1 MPVLLYL
8 LAVAVFAQGTSEFVL
23 AGILPGIA
31 TDLAVPI
38 GRAGLL
44 TAGFAMGMVIGA
56 PTMAAAA
63 RRLPPR
69 WTLAGFL
76 TLFIAAH
83 VIGAVTDSFAIL
95 VASRIGAALAN
106 AGFLAVALSTVTRIV
121 PAERHTRALAVILG
135 GTTLALIAGVPAG
148 ALVGEVLG
156 WRATLWAI
164 ALLCLPALA
173 AVLAAT
179 PTHPGE
185 TAETSATSSI
195 GRELASLRLRPAQC
209 NIVLA
214 VLVNAATF
222 GTFTYLAAIA
232 TGPAGLTERTVPL
245 LLAVFGI
252 GAFLGVTMAG
262 RFGDRHWRPLI
273 TVTGPLLTAGW
284 VLLAFTAASPVA
296 LWFLALTQGALSF
309 ALGST
314 LIARIIATVRDA
326 PTMGGSFATVAL
338 NIGAVTGPV
347 AGGLAIEALGVQGP
361 IIVSA
366 VLVMLAV
373 GVWFTC
379 RAAHRQD
386 RSSRTN
392 EDPAAR

>member
-31 TDLAVPI
+31 TDLEVSL
-38 GRAGLL
+38 GRAGVL
-44 TAGFAMGMVIGA
+44 TSGFALGMVVGA
-56 PTMAAAA
+56 PAMAAAA

-69 WTLAGFL
+69 WTLTGFL

-83 VIGAVTDSFAIL
+83 FIGAVTDSFAIL
-95 VASRIGAALAN
+95 LASRIGAALAN

-148 ALVGEVLG
+148 AFVGDVLG

-164 ALLCLPALA
+164 ALLCLPALV
-173 AVLAAT
+173 AVLTAT
-179 PTHPGE
+179 PTHPRQ
-185 TAETSATSSI
+185 SAGAGAGSAI
-195 GRELASLRLRPAQC
+195 GRELASLRGRPAQLS
-209 NIVLA
+209 IVLA

-232 TGPAGLTERTVPL
+232 TGPAGFTDRTVPL

-252 GAFLGVTMAG
+252 GAFLGVNVAG

-273 TVTGPLLTAGW
+273 TVTGPLLMAGW
-284 VLLAFTAASPVA
+284 ALLAFTVASPVA
-296 LWFLALTQGALSF
+296 LWILALTQGALSF

-314 LIARIIATVRDA
+314 LIARIVATTRDA

-338 NIGAVTGPV
+338 NIGAVTGPI
-347 AGGLAIEALGVQGP
+347 AGGLAIGALGVRGP
-361 IIVSA
+361 VVVSC
-366 VLVMLAV
+366 VLVTLAV
-373 GVWFTC
+373 GVRFTC
-379 RAAHRQD
+379 RAAYRQD
-386 RSSRTN
+386 RGGSGRSC
-392 EDPAAR
+392 